1 MRGMMYMKRD
11 SFGRIILDDYEE
23 LNHNIIGRKEKVWL
37 KKDDNKYL
45 FKCGASNYE
54 IYAELIAEQLALQC
68 GFETASY
75 DIATYQGKTGVVTPS
90 FLKFGDIIISGDKY
104 LANARDIAM
113 QNNIKLDLTYNTIE
127 NIILYVLASILL
139 KINKNFAIKLFTPIK
154 HYFYIVPDQISAEKN
169 IIKTILINRIN
180 EQNNSNI
187 KTENNDEKKEQ

>member
-1 MRGMMYMKRD
+1 MLLTLPSVLFLIIYMT
-11 SFGRIILDDYEE
+11 
-23 LNHNIIGRKEKVWL
+23 
-37 KKDDNKYL
+37 
-45 FKCGASNYE
+45 C
-54 IYAELIAEQLALQC
+54 
-68 GFETASY
+68 
-75 DIATYQGKTGVVTPS
+75 
-90 FLKFGDIIISGDKY
+90 
-104 LANARDIAM
+104 
-113 QNNIKLDLTYNTIE
+113 NTIE